1 MLILLLLVL
10 KLNRYKW
17 KPLRVP
23 KYYYRCKTC
32 NRAFEVIHSITE
44 KLCDCDKCLTSGSL
58 NREPYTP
65 MVLKTSS
72 VNPDDST
79 TAGQRV
85 RAFIEESRQD
95 LEGQRHEINK
105 GNQVPEEKK

>member
-1 MLILLLLVL
+1 
-10 KLNRYKW
+10 
-17 KPLRVP
+17 
-23 KYYYRCKTC
+23 
-32 NRAFEVIHSITE
+32 
-44 KLCDCDKCLTSGSL
+44 
-58 NREPYTP
+58 